1 MATDNTRNK
10 DFPQTTSGRRRAL
23 RRLGQRGGVILDVVL
38 YLTALCLLALLLA
51 VTIVAPASR
60 RAGRAEIRVERVE
73 AEVQAI
79 ANRVKNLKQEVSAL
93 QSDPIYI
100 ERMLRI
106 RTKELMPHR
115 FQPQE
120 LPGGSIGLAPAPGP
134 TSSATS
140 DGPTRSNEH

>member
-1 MATDNTRNK
+1 MATDNTGNK
-10 DFPQTTSGRRRAL
+10 NFPQTTSGRRRAL

-60 RAGRAEIRVERVE
+60 RAGRAEIRVERAE

-120 LPGGSIGLAPAPGP
+120 LPGVPVGMAPAPA
-134 TSSATS
+134 TARSATIGGS
-140 DGPTRSNEH
+140 AHSN